1 MDSKQKKKTRN
12 FKETVKKFVSHDK
25 GDGFCIPIKSIVYWK
40 KIIKDV
46 FTMVLQ
52 LSI

>member
-12 FKETVKKFVSHDK
+12 FKEFVSHDK